1 MPSKMASQTA
11 EETTTIYCQ
20 RTHTVSLC
28 SCNGF
33 SALPFGV
40 KVEDRQIYFS
50 GVCTLHNSLDH
61 GWKRDM
67 ADNIILLCSG
77 LTLISFTFP
86 PFPLLVLFY
95 AEINKIEDGQNS
107 RRWSK
112 SMHFRYSHFV
122 LSIFKWR
129 SIIDVGGGHK
139 IYLLAWI
146 VNA

>member
-1 MPSKMASQTA
+1 MIKQCPVKWLHKQPKKRRS
-11 EETTTIYCQ
+11 IYCQ

-28 SCNGF
+28 FCNGF

-50 GVCTLHNSLDH
+50 GVCTLHTILWTTDENGTWRTIL
-61 GWKRDM
+61 
-67 ADNIILLCSG
+67 IILLCSG

-86 PFPLLVLFY
+86 PFPLLVFFY

-122 LSIFKWR
+122 LSIFK
-129 SIIDVGGGHK
+129 
-139 IYLLAWI
+139 
-146 VNA
+146 